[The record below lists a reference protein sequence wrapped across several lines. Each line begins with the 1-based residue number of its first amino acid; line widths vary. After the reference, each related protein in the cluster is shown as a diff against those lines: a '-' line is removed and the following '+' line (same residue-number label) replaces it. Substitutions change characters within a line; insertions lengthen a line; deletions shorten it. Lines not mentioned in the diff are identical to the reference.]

1 MTKCSLPRQHAEV
14 TRVSLIFVVD
24 YMPVGVVHL
33 DALPNKS
40 THRAGLGAADTLRY
54 NMTY

>member
-1 MTKCSLPRQHAEV
+1 MFFSPTLPWQQAEV

-33 DALPNKS
+33 DALPNSSKH
-40 THRAGLGAADTLRY
+40 TAGLGVTDT
-54 NMTY
+54 